1 MRKIMKN
8 TDTTIKRANV
18 GAQPSGIVARPL
30 AAQVLELA
38 DGVLQALAR
47 RVVDQALLDQ
57 KGACPPRGAE
67 QLTRNEFLAGPLG
80 QPSVVV

>member
-1 MRKIMKN
+1 MRKLMN
-8 TDTTIKRANV
+8 TDTTYNV
-18 GAQPSGIVARPL
+18 GVQASGIVARPL